1 MLSTAVAA
9 RRPLSALASSRS
21 PSSFGRPFAALASS
35 SRSSSSGTS
44 NRAVTR
50 SDTRSTSL
58 LSYPHFWSHNPSLFS
73 RSASCSVARRSCP
86 LFLVRNMATQLNGT
100 TTTNGLSNGRGT
112 PRSRQPNAPSPFIIT
127 DGDPLD
133 HLLDGY
139 KVRNDLDIP
148 YAVFEHEIE
157 NSPNDDRQ
165 HRSVLI
171 SSLCPLTERITD
183 LLALVSHSSS
193 LVMLKNGM
201 EVLLISDPKAD
212 KAAAAMDVKVGHLSD
227 PEDLQ
232 GLAHFCEHLM
242 FMGTEKVRF
251 HCRHNT
257 YRAFANPPI
266 RPCKQYPKENDYTE
280 FLTQHSGSSNA
291 FTGLDQTCY
300 YFDVEPASLFPA
312 LDRFAQFF
320 IAPLFDPSCT
330 AREANAVHSE
340 NSKNLQSDMWRFFQ
354 LDKSTSS
361 KSHAY
366 WRFGTGNKDSLGFEP
381 PREGLDVRERL
392 LDWQAKHYSANICKL
407 VVLAKDPLDVLTRQ
421 VVETFSPAP
430 NRHLSAPEF
439 PGSPYSADEVQRILY
454 VKSVKD
460 TRHLELSFPFPD
472 ESAYYATKPGSFLS
486 HLIGHEG
493 EGSILSLLKKK
504 GWANSMSAGA
514 GNGAR
519 GFEFFKINVDLTVEG
534 LQHHEDVSAV
544 IFAYFDLLRSHP
556 PSEWAFDEVAQLS
569 KLAFRF
575 KEKGSPTNTAMGLA
589 LSMSKPFPREKLL
602 SAPWLSTEWNPEI
615 VVDLIGKLKPENCRI
630 LVAANEPIGDRV
642 YDQKERWYGTEYTIE
657 PMSDKLLKHA
667 SAETYPELHMPKPNA
682 FVPKDIE
689 IKNKTEVEKPAKRP
703 LSLRNTPIA
712 RLWYKKDDRW
722 WVPRAGVFVLI
733 RSPIVDDTPLH
744 SVQSRL
750 VTELVRDA
758 LAEYSYDAE
767 LAGLSYTFEIQGGGI
782 IVTFDGYNDKLP
794 LLAQVVIDKLT
805 NFTIDPERYELI
817 MDQLRRAYTNNRLDQ
832 PYNHAMFTAGYLT
845 TETMWTREEQLEEL
859 ANITVEN
866 LTEYKT
872 NIFKRGH
879 IEMLVHGNMLKDEAI
894 SMCKMVETTV
904 NPQPLTLEELRS
916 RRALIPHRGDALT
929 RSPVYNPSNDQSAIE
944 QLTYIGNIY
953 DDLER
958 CKLSLFA
965 TIVSEPLFDTLR
977 TQQQLGYI
985 VSSGTRRSIG
995 FIAFRLIVQSDRD
1008 ATYVE
1013 QRVDDFWSEYLTVLE
1028 TMSDEEF
1035 GKYRSA
1041 VVSKKLED
1049 HKNMWEESSFFW
1061 LAIQA
1066 GWYDFEQKARDATV
1080 VESLTKDDIIDFFKR
1095 HFLDKENRRRISV
1108 HLNSQRLDTDRLA
1121 RLGPLVQQMGLLVPQ
1136 EEMQKLVA
1144 SRPTLEQLKSVA
1156 GEMLKQ
1162 AGQDEAMVEAVL
1174 AQVEQVLTTRTAP
1187 DGVKVVEEAQ
1197 RTEFKNSL
1205 EPGPYATPVAE
1216 YSDLLQ
1222 KF

>member
-1 MLSTAVAA
+1 MLSTAGAA
-9 RRPLSALASSRS
+9 RRPLSALAS
-21 PSSFGRPFAALASS
+21 PSSSPLRRSFVVASS
-35 SRSSSSGTS
+35 SRSISSTTHLLATHSAS
-44 NRAVTR
+44 P
-50 SDTRSTSL
+50 
-58 LSYPHFWSHNPSLFS
+58 LSYPTSWSHKPSFS
-73 RSASCSVARRSCP
+73 PFSSCSVARRPGSCP
-86 LFLVRNMATQLNGT
+86 LFLVRNMATHVSGTTNAFSNGISNGT
-100 TTTNGLSNGRGT
+100 TTT
-112 PRSRQPNAPSPFIIT
+112 RSHQLNVPSPFIVT
-127 DGDPLD
+127 DGNPLD

-139 KVRNDLDIP
+139 KVQNDLDIP
-148 YAVFEHEIE
+148 YAVFEPEIE
-157 NSPNDDRQ
+157 NSPNDDRL
-165 HRSVLI
+165 HR
-171 SSLCPLTERITD
+171 
-183 LLALVSHSSS
+183 
-193 LVMLKNGM
+193 LVMLQNGM

-242 FMGTEKVRF
+242 FMGTEK
-251 HCRHNT
+251 
-257 YRAFANPPI
+257 
-266 RPCKQYPKENDYTE
+266 YPKENDYTE

-361 KSHAY
+361 KSHVY
-366 WRFGTGNKDSLGFEP
+366 WRFGTGNKDSLGFDP

-392 LDWQAKHYSANICKL
+392 LDWQATHYSANICKL

-421 VVETFSPAP
+421 VVEMFSPAP

-439 PGSPYSADEVQRILY
+439 PGSPYSANEVQRILY
-454 VKSVKD
+454 VKSIKD
-460 TRHLELSFPFPD
+460 IRHLELSFPFPD

-657 PMSDKLLKHA
+657 AMSDKLLKYA
-667 SAETYPELHMPKPNA
+667 SAESFPELHMPKPNA

-689 IKNKTEVEKPAKRP
+689 IKNKTEVGKPAKRP

-794 LLAQVVIDKLT
+794 LLAQVVIDTLM

-832 PYNHAMFTAGYLT
+832 PYNHAIFTAGYLT

-866 LTEYKT
+866 STEYKT
-872 NIFKRGH
+872 NLFKRGH
-879 IEMLVHGNMLKDEAI
+879 IEMLVHGNILKDEAI

-904 NPQPLTLEELRS
+904 NPRPLTPEELRS
-916 RRALIPHRGDALT
+916 RRALIPQPGDSLT

-944 QLTYIGNIY
+944 QLTYIGDIY
-953 DDLER
+953 DDIER

-985 VSSGTRRSIG
+985 VSSGTRCSIG
-995 FIAFRLIVQSDRD
+995 FMAFRLIVQSDRD

-1013 QRVDDFWSEYLTVLE
+1013 ERVDEFWSEYLTVLE
-1028 TMSDEEF
+1028 TMSEEEF

-1041 VVSKKLED
+1041 VISKNLED

-1061 LAIQA
+1061 LAIQS
-1066 GWYDFEQKARDATV
+1066 GWYDFEQKAREAAV
-1080 VESLTKDDIIDFFKR
+1080 IESLTKDDIIDFFKR

-1108 HLNSQRLDTDRLA
+1108 HLNSQRLDTDRLV
-1121 RLGPLVQQMGLLVPQ
+1121 RLGPLLQQMGVPVPP
-1136 EEMQKLVA
+1136 EEMQRLVA
-1144 SRPTLEQLKSVA
+1144 SRPTLDQLKTVA

-1162 AGQDEAMVEAVL
+1162 AGQDEAMIEAVL

-1197 RTEFKNSL
+1197 RAEFKQLL
-1205 EPGPYATPVAE
+1205 ERGPYATPMAE